1 MTKAEIASA
10 HRIPTIQLLLYSSP
24 TLAISMV
31 MMPLAFVIPA
41 YYDANTAATLTA
53 IGLISMASRFLDAV
67 TDPMI
72 GWLSDR
78 TRSPL
83 GKRKPW
89 IIVGAFVT
97 AIALYRLFTPESSD
111 GNVYYAIW
119 SVLFFLGYTLVDVP
133 QRAWGV
139 ELAESYDERSRL
151 SAYLTAFTVLGT
163 FLFWLGML
171 AQEPLTGTT
180 ELNPDVFRWT
190 AWFFVVLLPVMI
202 VLAVIKVPDG
212 RQLTVEVPTLASMFA
227 SFRGNRPLWR
237 YVAAMAVWQIG
248 NGIFTAVLYI
258 VIGRYLLLSASFP
271 IFLMTYSAVLFM
283 SMPLWLRLIHHFG
296 KHRVWAGS
304 WAINAVIPFA
314 ILLLEPGQQSFWP
327 VVILTGVQ
335 GFIAA
340 GFHVVPMAL
349 LGDIVDYDIL
359 KTDVN
364 RAGNYYALYTLLYKF
379 SNGAGLGIGLPL
391 IALFGYTADAVI
403 EGWVKFGLLFTYLG
417 LPLAFGL
424 TAAWIIWGFPIDA
437 RRHAIIRKRIEE
449 RAVRQARD
457 AAIAEQA
464 VGQ

>member
-1 MTKAEIASA
+1 MEQAEIAQA
-10 HRIPTIQLLLYSSP
+10 PHIPTYQLLLYSSP

-41 YYDANTAATLTA
+41 YYDAHTAATLTM
-53 IGLISMASRFLDAV
+53 IGLISMASRFFDAV

-89 IIVGAFVT
+89 IIAGALIT
-97 AIALYRLFTPESSD
+97 AIALYKLFTPESSS
-111 GNVYYAIW
+111 GNVYYAVW

-163 FLFWLGML
+163 FLFWLGIL
-171 AQEPLTGTT
+171 AQKPLTGTT
-180 ELNPDVFRWT
+180 ELNPDVFRWI
-190 AWFFVVLLPVMI
+190 AWFFVILLPIMI
-202 VLAVIKVPDG
+202 VLAVVKVPDG

-237 YVAAMAVWQIG
+237 YVAAMAVWQVG

-258 VIGRYLLLSASFP
+258 VIGRYMLLSASFP

-304 WAINAVIPFA
+304 WAINAIIPFA
-314 ILLLEPGQQSFWP
+314 ILLLEPGEVSFWP
-327 VVILTGVQ
+327 VVVLTGVQ

-359 KTDVN
+359 KTD
-364 RAGNYYALYTLLYKF
+364 LLYKF

-391 IALFGYTADAVI
+391 IAVFGYTADAVI
-403 EGWVKFGLLFTYLG
+403 EGSVKFGLLFTYLG
-417 LPLAFGL
+417 LPLVFGL
-424 TAAWIIWGFPIDA
+424 SAAWIIWGFPIDA
-437 RRHAIIRKRIEE
+437 RRHAIIRKRIEQ

-464 VGQ
+464 AS